1 MGSNLALL
9 HIGSEVL
16 VFSFNLSLPQVLA
29 KKKKKKSS
37 KKKKFNNNTTHGIV
51 VNLNKLMYV
60 TTGRVSGTW
69 CVLDDASSC

>member
-29 KKKKKKSS
+29 KKKKKK
-37 KKKKFNNNTTHGIV
+37 KKYNNNTTHGIV

>member
-29 KKKKKKSS
+29 KKKKKK
-37 KKKKFNNNTTHGIV
+37 KYNNNTTHGIV

>member
-16 VFSFNLSLPQVLA
+16 VFSFDLSLPQVLA
-29 KKKKKKSS
+29 KKKKIKRYSNK
-37 KKKKFNNNTTHGIV
+37 TTHGIV
-51 VNLNKLMYV
+51 VNLNKLIYV
-60 TTGRVSGTW
+60 TTGRVSGTR

>member
-29 KKKKKKSS
+29 KKKKKKY
-37 KKKKFNNNTTHGIV
+37 NNNTTHGIV